1 MIVPG
6 GVIDTKFLKG
16 LRALIERRIKAG
28 DKFVIITGGGG
39 TARIYQQAAG
49 KVTDLTRDDLDWL
62 GIHATRL
69 NAHLVRTIFRDIARP
84 TIQKNPNTI
93 SMGTYPLV
101 IAAGWKP
108 GRSTDDGAVRIA
120 RKLGAETVINLS
132 NIDYVYDKDPRK
144 HKDAK
149 KIKEI
154 AWSDFR
160 KIVGDEWDPGM
171 SVPFDPVASKLAQRA
186 KLEVIIANGKKLKN
200 LEKIFDG
207 QAFVGTRVS

>member
-1 MIVPG
+1 M
-6 GVIDTKFLKG
+6 
-16 LRALIERRIKAG
+16 
-28 DKFVIITGGGG
+28 
-39 TARIYQQAAG
+39 
-49 KVTDLTRDDLDWL
+49 
-62 GIHATRL
+62 
-69 NAHLVRTIFRDIARP
+69 
-84 TIQKNPNTI
+84 
-93 SMGTYPLV
+93 
-101 IAAGWKP
+101 
-108 GRSTDDGAVRIA
+108 
-120 RKLGAETVINLS
+120 INLS

-154 AWSDFR
+154 VWSDFR